1 MKLKFIGG
9 LTIGLIAGAGLGALA
24 HEEFSGLP
32 PRDAGSNEVLK
43 EKLGSAPGLEVVISD
58 VVIPPNAQVP
68 RHYHPGEEFL
78 YLIEGTAT
86 HVEEGSPNRDLKPGD
101 AMVIRMGKS
110 HAPKAGPDG
119 ARAVV
124 FRVHVEG
131 EPERV
136 LLD

>member
-9 LTIGLIAGAGLGALA
+9 LTIGLVAGAALGALA
-24 HEEFSGLP
+24 HEGMAGLP
-32 PRDAGSNEVLK
+32 LRAPGSNAVLK
-43 EKLGSAPGLEVVISD
+43 AAIAAAPGLEVVISD
-58 VVIPPNAQVP
+58 VVIPPNAAVP

-86 HVEEGSPNRDLKPGD
+86 QIEDGAEDRDLKPGD
-101 AMVIRMGKS
+101 ALVIATGKV
-110 HAPKAGPDG
+110 HAPKAGPEG

-124 FRVHVEG
+124 FRVHVKG

-136 LLD
+136 LVE

>member
-9 LTIGLIAGAGLGALA
+9 LTIGLVAGAALGALA
-24 HEEFSGLP
+24 HEEMAGLP
-32 PRDAGSNEVLK
+32 DRGAGSNEVLK
-43 EKLGSAPGLEVVISD
+43 EKLDSAPGLEVVISD

-78 YLIEGTAT
+78 YLLEGTAT
-86 HVEEGSPNRDLKPGD
+86 HIEEGSANRDLKPGD
-101 AMVIRMGKS
+101 AMVIRMGKIHS
-110 HAPKAGPDG
+110 PKAGPEG

-124 FRVHVEG
+124 FRVHLEG

-136 LLD
+136 ELE

>member
-9 LTIGLIAGAGLGALA
+9 LMIGLVAGAAFGAVA
-24 HEEFSGLP
+24 HEELAGLP
-32 PRDAGSNEVLK
+32 ARDGGSNEVLK
-43 EKLGSAPGLEVVISD
+43 EKLDSAPGLEVVISD

-86 HVEEGSPNRDLKPGD
+86 HIEEGSANRDLKPGD
-101 AMVIRMGKS
+101 AMVIRMGKI
-110 HAPKAGPDG
+110 HAPKAGPGG

-136 LLD
+136 LLE

>member
-1 MKLKFIGG
+1 MKLKFAGG
-9 LTIGLIAGAGLGALA
+9 LMIGLIAGASLGALA
-24 HEEFSGLP
+24 HEEIGKLP
-32 PRDAGSNEVLK
+32 ARSAGSNEVLK
-43 EKLGSAPGLEVVISD
+43 ERLDSAPGLEVVISD

-86 HVEEGSPNRDLKPGD
+86 HIEEGSANRDLVPGD
-101 AMVIRMGKS
+101 AMVIRMGKI

-124 FRVHVEG
+124 FRVHLEG

-136 LLD
+136 LLE

>member
-1 MKLKFIGG
+1 MKLKFAGG
-9 LTIGLIAGAGLGALA
+9 LMIGLVAGVSLGALA
-24 HEEFSGLP
+24 HEEIAKLP
-32 PRDAGSNEVLK
+32 SRAGGSNEVLK
-43 EKLGSAPGLEVVISD
+43 EKLDSAPGLEVVISD
-58 VVIPPNAQVP
+58 VVIPPDAQVP

-86 HVEEGSPNRDLKPGD
+86 HIEEGSANRELKPGD
-101 AMVIRMGKS
+101 AMVIRMGKI
-110 HAPKAGPDG
+110 HAPKAGPEG

-124 FRVHVEG
+124 FRVHIEG

>member
-9 LTIGLIAGAGLGALA
+9 LTIGLIVGAAFGAIAHEDLAGLPA
-24 HEEFSGLP
+24 
-32 PRDAGSNEVLK
+32 RDAGSNEVLK
-43 EKLGSAPGLEVVISD
+43 ETLDSAPGLEVVISD
-58 VVIPPNAQVP
+58 VIIPPNAQAP
-68 RHYHPGEEFL
+68 RHYHPGEEFV
-78 YLIEGTAT
+78 YLIEGSAT
-86 HVEEGSPNRDLKPGD
+86 HIEEGSAPRDLKPGD
-101 AMVIRMGKS
+101 AMVIRTGKI

-124 FRVHVEG
+124 FRVHIEG

>member
-9 LTIGLIAGAGLGALA
+9 LTIGLVAGLALGAVA
-24 HEEFSGLP
+24 HEELAGLP
-32 PRDAGSNEVLK
+32 SRGAGSNEVLK
-43 EKLGSAPGLEVVISD
+43 AAIAAAPQLEVVISD

-78 YLIEGTAT
+78 YMIEGSAT
-86 HVEEGSPNRDLKPGD
+86 HIEDGLENRILKPGD
-101 AMVIRMGKS
+101 AMVIATGKVHS
-110 HAPKAGPDG
+110 PMAGPNG

-124 FRVHVEG
+124 FRVHIKG

-136 LLD
+136 VLE

>member
-1 MKLKFIGG
+1 MKLKFAGG
-9 LTIGLIAGAGLGALA
+9 LMIGLIAGASLGALA
-24 HEEFSGLP
+24 HEELARLP
-32 PRDAGSNEVLK
+32 PREAGSNEVLK
-43 EKLGSAPGLEVVISD
+43 EKLDSAPGLEVVISD
-58 VVIPPNAQVP
+58 VVIPPGAQVP

-78 YLIEGTAT
+78 YLIDGSAT
-86 HVEEGSPNRDLKPGD
+86 QIEEGSANRELKPGD
-101 AMVIRMGKS
+101 AMVIRMGKI
-110 HAPKAGPDG
+110 HAPKAGPEG

>member
-1 MKLKFIGG
+1 MKMNFIGG
-9 LTIGLIAGAGLGALA
+9 LTIGLIAGAALGAIA
-24 HEEFSGLP
+24 HEDLAGLP
-32 PRDAGSNEVLK
+32 ARDAGSNEVLK
-43 EKLGSAPGLEVVISD
+43 ETFDSAPGLEVVISD
-58 VVIPPNAQVP
+58 VIIPPNAQAP
-68 RHYHPGEEFL
+68 RHYHPGEEFV
-78 YLIEGTAT
+78 YLIEGSAT
-86 HVEEGSPNRDLKPGD
+86 HIEEGSAPRDLKPGD
-101 AMVIRMGKS
+101 AMVIRMGKI

>member
-1 MKLKFIGG
+1 MKLKFAGG
-9 LTIGLIAGAGLGALA
+9 LMIGLVAGASLGAFA
-24 HEEFSGLP
+24 HEEIGKLP
-32 PRDAGSNEVLK
+32 ARGAGSNEVLK

-86 HVEEGSPNRDLKPGD
+86 HIEEGSANRDLVPGD
-101 AMVIRMGKS
+101 AMVIRMGKI

-119 ARAVV
+119 ARAIV

>member
-1 MKLKFIGG
+1 MKLKFAGG
-9 LTIGLIAGAGLGALA
+9 LTIGLIAGASLGALA
-24 HEEFSGLP
+24 HEEIAKLP
-32 PRDAGSNEVLK
+32 SRPAGSNEVLK
-43 EKLGSAPGLEVVISD
+43 EKLDSAPGLEVVISD
-58 VVIPPNAQVP
+58 VVIPPGAQVP

-86 HVEEGSPNRDLKPGD
+86 HIEEGAANRDLKAGD
-101 AMVIRMGKS
+101 AMVIRIGKI
-110 HAPKAGPDG
+110 HAPKAGPEG

-136 LLD
+136 LLP

>member
-1 MKLKFIGG
+1 MKLAFIGG
-9 LTIGLIAGAGLGALA
+9 LTIGLIAGAALGAIA
-24 HEEFSGLP
+24 HEGMAGLP
-32 PRDAGSNEVLK
+32 ARDAGSNEVLK

-78 YLIEGTAT
+78 YLIEGSAT
-86 HVEEGSPNRDLKPGD
+86 HIEEGTPNREMKPGD
-101 AMVIRMGKS
+101 ALVIRMGKI

-119 ARAVV
+119 ARAIV
-124 FRVHVEG
+124 FRVHIEG

>member
-1 MKLKFIGG
+1 MKLKFASG
-9 LTIGLIAGAGLGALA
+9 LIIGLIAGVSLGAFA
-24 HEEFSGLP
+24 HEEIAKLP
-32 PRDAGSNEVLK
+32 LRGAGSNEVLK
-43 EKLGSAPGLEVVISD
+43 ERLDSAPGLEVVISD
-58 VVIPPNAQVP
+58 VVIPPDTQAP
-68 RHYHPGEEFL
+68 RHYHPGEEFV

-86 HVEEGSPNRDLKPGD
+86 HIEEGSANRDLKSGD
-101 AMVIRMGKS
+101 AMVIRMGKI
-110 HAPKAGPDG
+110 HAPKAGSEG